1 MSARDRILGKL
12 RAAAPAQTPVEP
24 DVAGYYARHTLQHT
38 LPARLAHFSHM
49 MRAVHTEVIY
59 TRADSWPQALAAR
72 AAQAGW
78 RHVLLAPNTAHGARA
93 GGGQNFQ
100 PLCSATTPALRLW

>member
-38 LPARLAHFSHM
+38 LP
-49 MRAVHTEVIY
+49 RA
-59 TRADSWPQALAAR
+59 SC
-72 AAQAGW
+72 G
-78 RHVLLAPNTAHGARA
+78 
-93 GGGQNFQ
+93 
-100 PLCSATTPALRLW
+100 